1 MDAQEEKYIKMTTP
15 PVEKLI
21 CRLAVPCIVS
31 MLVTAFY
38 NMADTYFVGM
48 LKSNAATGAV
58 GVVFSVMAVIQAV
71 SQQCP
76 DITMLG
82 PPECF
87 VHVVGKDR
95 RQQTHVLRAIAA
107 FMLLLIGSALAITW
121 FHADVNMLDAQQGL
135 YRLITGKEV
144 SNQWLITIPYAAGVF
159 FGVALFYALMGRK
172 GTTSPLDIKLAE
184 YQQSAEQAAGKTP

>member
-1 MDAQEEKYIKMTTP
+1 MLYMQLKARVDLRPGEQLRVRHVADALDTAGQEVLEL
-15 PVEKLI
+15 PVNCPKTEGVWKLP
-21 CRLAVPCIVS
+21 A
-31 MLVTAFY
+31 
-38 NMADTYFVGM
+38 
-48 LKSNAATGAV
+48 
-58 GVVFSVMAVIQAV
+58 MAVIQAV

-87 VHVVGKDR
+87 VHVMGKDR

-159 FGVALFYALMGRK
+159 FGVALFYALLGRK